1 MDIGEH
7 CALKRNSLNGKN
19 YFLVETT
26 VCSKLKLLQAT
37 QTQPII
43 TASLWHFFNNKKAK
57 WTNTTKKG
65 YDLSATRL
73 NKELKN
79 VKFLKKFCV
88 KPSAFYWRK
97 EMAHLPSTHLSDAST
112 RPEAHSAD
120 RQL

>member
-1 MDIGEH
+1 MAFFQQQKSKMD
-7 CALKRNSLNGKN
+7 K
-19 YFLVETT
+19 YY
-26 VCSKLKLLQAT
+26 
-37 QTQPII
+37 
-43 TASLWHFFNNKKAK
+43 
-57 WTNTTKKG
+57 KKG